1 MENFYLIFLYIM
13 VGVLLK
19 VLGILPADSS
29 HVLNRYVLY
38 IAMPALILQKIPL
51 LNFSADLLIPAIT
64 PWLLLLIVV
73 ALVLLASRMFN
84 FSREATGALLII
96 LPLGNTS
103 FIGFPMVEAL
113 FGETAMPY
121 ALVYDQLG
129 SFIALATYSTIIAAL
144 YSPQVKAPTVRSV
157 LIRVL
162 TFPSFIALFAGLL
175 LQGYQYPPLAQGVI
189 DNFAATLVPVVM
201 VAVGCSLSIK
211 FSKDELKPLIFG
223 ISTKLIVMP
232 LLVWAIWS
240 LAGQGGLAVT
250 ITIFQAAMPP
260 MISAGAVAVMAGL
273 SPRLSSGLIGIGILC
288 GFISLPIVYELL
300 TA

>member
-1 MENFYLIFLYIM
+1 MENFYLIFLYILS
-13 VGVLLK
+13 GVVLK
-19 VLGILPADSS
+19 ALGILPADSS

-51 LNFSADLLIPAIT
+51 LAFSADLLIPAVT
-64 PWLLLLIVV
+64 PWLLLVV
-73 ALVLLASRMFN
+73 VVLLVLLASRLFG
-84 FSREATGALLII
+84 FSRETTGALLII

-129 SFIALATYSTIIAAL
+129 SFIALATYTTIIAAL

-157 LIRVL
+157 LVKVL
-162 TFPSFIALFAGLL
+162 TFPSFIALFTGLL
-175 LQGYQYPPLAQGVI
+175 LHGYQYPSLAQNMI
-189 DNFAATLVPVVM
+189 DSFAATLVPVVM

-211 FSKDELKPLIFG
+211 FSKEELKPLLFG
-223 ISTKLIVMP
+223 VTTKLIVMP
-232 LLVWAIWS
+232 LLVWGLWTA
-240 LAGQGGLAVT
+240 AGQSGLAVT

-288 GFISLPIVYELL
+288 GFISLPVVYELL
-300 TA
+300 I